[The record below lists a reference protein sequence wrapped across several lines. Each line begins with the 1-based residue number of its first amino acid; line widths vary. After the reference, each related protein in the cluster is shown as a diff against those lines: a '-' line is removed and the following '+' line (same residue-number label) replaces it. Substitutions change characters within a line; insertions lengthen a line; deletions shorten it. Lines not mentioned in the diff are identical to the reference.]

1 MRQWG
6 TYSISVI
13 IAFHLKV
20 QYLYIENQVRWK
32 HEETCMQEIKLSN
45 NALKCKTC
53 STHLSD
59 PSLMSLSRAAAAGE
73 CDFCKSSCCIFSSA
87 ALWSVYT
94 LYIVVGLV
102 LHILPNAKH
111 GVHSSSRHCSTT
123 DNRNKK
129 ARAGRISP
137 PSIHRVALYSSQG
150 MKWHLFQFPTLLGI
164 KENWVGQCR
173 NDKCQEINAWNVW
186 FWGFGVVQLPIL
198 ATLVLSGSGH
208 SETIVLVVTQ
218 GFHSY
223 MHKQHLVG
231 WNKSKSKS
239 SVDPAMIVLVARLE
253 PVMQIQLLLG
263 DPTTKGSFANL
274 HFSGFTCSNGWYTI
288 SY

>member
-1 MRQWG
+1 
-6 TYSISVI
+6 
-13 IAFHLKV
+13 
-20 QYLYIENQVRWK
+20 
-32 HEETCMQEIKLSN
+32 
-45 NALKCKTC
+45 
-53 STHLSD
+53 
-59 PSLMSLSRAAAAGE
+59 MSLSRAAAAGE

-87 ALWSVYT
+87 ALCSVYT

-164 KENWVGQCR
+164 KENWFGQCR

-186 FWGFGVVQLPIL
+186 FWGFGVVQLPNL

-218 GFHSY
+218 GFHSN
-223 MHKQHLVG
+223 MHKQ
-231 WNKSKSKS
+231 
-239 SVDPAMIVLVARLE
+239 
-253 PVMQIQLLLG
+253 
-263 DPTTKGSFANL
+263 
-274 HFSGFTCSNGWYTI
+274 Y
-288 SY
+288 